1 MAGSQSGLLLLPT
14 IGSDSNGSFIT
25 VECGSVSGQLYIDRL
40 PKERSK
46 HVCQCV
52 LSASRW
58 YTPLEFEI
66 LGGKS
71 AKKWKSSLSHGGRPL
86 SDYNLAYST
95 AVAPQASI
103 PVHAATQAE
112 GTMIIDVV
120 LAFIKAYRL

>member
-14 IGSDSNGSFIT
+14 IESDSNGSFIT

-46 HVCQCV
+46 RVGQCV

-58 YTPLEFEI
+58 YTPLEFEK

-71 AKKWKSSLSHGGRPL
+71 AKKWKSSLSHGGHPL
-86 SDYNLAYST
+86 SDYNLACST
-95 AVAPQASI
+95 ALVGSRMPKVWCS
-103 PVHAATQAE
+103 
-112 GTMIIDVV
+112 
-120 LAFIKAYRL
+120 L